1 MDLRATVS
9 ALLLDAPFYGVAATL
24 VTLSQTTEI
33 PTIGLA
39 GSLAPGI
46 RVNPD
51 WLASLSPEHAKGALA
66 HELLHLLLLHPL
78 RRGDREP
85 ALWTICCDLSVNEQ
99 LPSSWLP
106 DRAVTVPLLMRETG
120 GSLPRGKSAEAY
132 YSLLLGTETMPALL
146 ERDGHIRLITRDNRE
161 HTAGDLHLSDPD
173 NWDEGHLAALL
184 AETVRKASR
193 DAPVPEMLVAEL
205 EAVHRPASV
214 NWRSVLKRFM
224 CGRGRMAQHA
234 SWKRES
240 RRHEGYAGTRR
251 TEGIDLLLAID
262 ESGSVSP
269 SAYAVFFAEVQALS
283 RLAHVNVQV
292 SRFDTSCSPPMGIRA
307 YLEDRSRRRSGGTDF
322 RPVFE
327 MADRVRAP
335 LLVIFTDGDGPAP
348 ATSNQKVLWVLTP
361 EGRKPEG
368 PGEWVRFQPGVKDA

>member
-1 MDLRATVS
+1 MDLHATVT
-9 ALLLDAPFYGVAATL
+9 ALLLEAPFYGVAATG
-24 VTLSQTTEI
+24 VTLTQTTSV

-39 GSLAPGI
+39 GGLAPGI
-46 RVNPD
+46 RINPD
-51 WLASLSPEHAKGALA
+51 WFATLSPEQAKGALA

-99 LPSSWLP
+99 LPQSWLAAE
-106 DRAVTVPLLMRETG
+106 AVTVPLLMWETG
-120 GSLPRGKSAEAY
+120 RSLPRRKTAEAY
-132 YSLLLGTETMPALL
+132 YAMLLGTETMPALL
-146 ERDGHIRLITRDNRE
+146 EREGHIRLVTRDNQE
-161 HTAGDLHLSDPD
+161 HTAGDVTLSDPD

-193 DAPVPEMLVAEL
+193 DAPAPEQLATEL
-205 EAVHRPASV
+205 EAVHRPSV

-240 RRHEGYAGTRR
+240 RRHEGFAGTRR
-251 TEGIDLLLAID
+251 TEGIDLLLAVD

-269 SAYAVFFAEVQALS
+269 AAYAVFFAEVQA
-283 RLAHVNVQV
+283 
-292 SRFDTSCSPPMGIRA
+292 
-307 YLEDRSRRRSGGTDF
+307 
-322 RPVFE
+322 
-327 MADRVRAP
+327 
-335 LLVIFTDGDGPAP
+335 
-348 ATSNQKVLWVLTP
+348 P

-368 PGEWVRFQPGVKDA
+368 PGEWVRFQPEARETCLRDGRSQNI